1 MPDVSNVNV
10 GAITFTVIVVEAVKA
25 PDVPVIVTM
34 FCPTGVV
41 LLAVKVTVDVLV
53 VGLVE
58 KLAVT
63 PLGRLAAVRF
73 TLPLNPYCPNTS
85 T

>member
-1 MPDVSNVNV
+1 MNV
-10 GAITFTVIVVEAVKA
+10 GAITFSVIGVEAVRA
-25 PDVPVIVTM
+25 PDVPVIVTVL
-34 FCPTGVV
+34 CPTGVV

-53 VGLVE
+53 AGLVE

-63 PLGRLAAVRF
+63 PAGRLVAVRF
-73 TLPLNPYCPNTS
+73 TLPLNSYCPNTS